1 MQELFRSGL
10 VADVILGVMAL
21 EAALLLLYRR
31 LTGRGPRVVDVA
43 SMLLAG
49 GFLVLALRAALTG
62 ADWRMIGA
70 CLGAALIAHLSD
82 LYRRWP

>member
-31 LTGRGPRVVDVA
+31 VTGRGPRAVDVA
-43 SMLLAG
+43 AMLLAG

-62 ADWRMIGA
+62 ADWRMIGV
-70 CLGAALIAHLSD
+70 CLAAALIAHLSD

>member
-31 LTGRGPRVVDVA
+31 VTGRGPRVVDVA
-43 SMLLAG
+43 AMLLAG
-49 GFLVLALRAALTG
+49 AFLVLALRAALTG
-62 ADWRMIGA
+62 ADWQMIGA
-70 CLGAALIAHLSD
+70 CLAAALIAHLAD